1 MLSVGITGG
10 IGSGKSIVCEVFRIM
25 KIPVYVADE
34 RARSLMETYGPLRE
48 KLRKILGED
57 VFKPDGKPNRAAI
70 ASRVFND
77 AHLLDKLNAAV
88 HPVVMEEFRK
98 WSDARQEA
106 PYVLLES
113 AILLESGLRKDV
125 DVLIMVEA
133 PEPLRVERI
142 RKRDNRN
149 EEEIKSIMARQWSS
163 GQKSPLIDYHIINDD
178 KEAVIPQILRI
189 DNLLRRK
196 SESNH
201 TG

>member
-25 KIPVYVADE
+25 GIPVYVADD
-34 RARSLMETYGPLRE
+34 RAKSLMESYGPIKDE
-48 KLRKILGED
+48 LRKIFGED
-57 VFKPDGKPNRAAI
+57 VFEPGGKLNRASI
-70 ASRVFND
+70 AAQVFND
-77 AHLLDKLNAAV
+77 PALLDRLNAVV
-88 HPVVMEEFRK
+88 HPVVMEEFHK
-98 WSDARQEA
+98 WTHAQQEA

-113 AILLESGLRKDV
+113 AILLEAGLREDV

-133 PEPLRVERI
+133 PEDLRIERVK
-142 RKRDNRN
+142 KRDNRS
-149 EEEIKSIMARQWSS
+149 EDEIKAIISRQWSAEE
-163 GQKSPLIDYHIINDD
+163 KSAHADYCIINDE

-196 SESNH
+196 SESKH